1 MTARSFSA
9 RQTRLEPANQPKS
22 RNDQLDI
29 RSQESQK
36 EGHMQG
42 KSQEPSGRAI
52 SSLRPSWDVR
62 EAQCAVPSICGCFA
76 PQATDFIPRGRL
88 LNRWFLRLRR
98 GDGPPD
104 EGSERAVRY
113 ALLHREEAG
122 DECHRVLRPIE
133 EPHLDG
139 HAGKTRG
146 EASEFDSF
154 VAARP
159 EPQAAAGLHAF
170 VDGQR
175 PVLTGVLKYMIPAA
189 VGSVAQVRKKVRD
202 PAGGRFVAIG
212 FLRLVNRLPK
222 LPRGMPVRRQ
232 HEFVEDGAETRDPP
246 FEFVRAEHLD
256 ARADALPVFQRTFK
270 GDLRYTANA
279 DHFIIEVGREGIH
292 ESYFAGGA
300 DGRCGGGKIA
310 NQGFMQHGV
319 RRFADLRRNIRDG
332 GLEVTRSPA
341 SDGGDERPA
350 SLVANQPAAE
360 RFGIRGHV
368 MAEALRNHEPDGVRG
383 ERQRAAL
390 PRITRSVLAEGYMH
404 GVDQRMAIAN
414 RTAAG

>member
-36 EGHMQG
+36 EVQIQVQHQAA
-42 KSQEPSGRAI
+42 RDLAI
-52 SSLRPSWDVR
+52 SRLRPSWDVR

-113 ALLHREEAG
+113 ALLDRKEAG

-133 EPHLDG
+133 EPHLAG

-159 EPQAAAGLHAF
+159 
-170 VDGQR
+170 DR
-175 PVLTGVLKYMIPAA
+175 K
-189 VGSVAQVRKKVRD
+189 SV
-202 PAGGRFVAIG
+202 
-212 FLRLVNRLPK
+212 
-222 LPRGMPVRRQ
+222 
-232 HEFVEDGAETRDPP
+232 
-246 FEFVRAEHLD
+246 
-256 ARADALPVFQRTFK
+256 
-270 GDLRYTANA
+270 
-279 DHFIIEVGREGIH
+279 
-292 ESYFAGGA
+292 
-300 DGRCGGGKIA
+300 
-310 NQGFMQHGV
+310 
-319 RRFADLRRNIRDG
+319 
-332 GLEVTRSPA
+332 
-341 SDGGDERPA
+341 
-350 SLVANQPAAE
+350 
-360 RFGIRGHV
+360 
-368 MAEALRNHEPDGVRG
+368 
-383 ERQRAAL
+383 
-390 PRITRSVLAEGYMH
+390 
-404 GVDQRMAIAN
+404 
-414 RTAAG
+414 